1 MGEGDGGYV
10 QDPKSL
16 NGSWENVSTSV
27 EHVEKPFSFNL
38 RTDRIMKGK
47 LKVITE

>member
-1 MGEGDGGYV
+1 MCRN
-10 QDPKSL
+10 PKSL
-16 NGSWENVSTSV
+16 RGSLENISASM